1 MRVKRAS
8 EKGPLR
14 TCVGCSRV
22 AHPETLNRVVLREG
36 RVIGDPSG
44 RKAGRGAY
52 ICSSLVCVRKAI
64 EKGGF
69 NRSFRVRVERTEP
82 ECLASELRN
91 GLAGYLAVLRQGAER
106 GRDTRR
112 QGSQGCMKHERLSR
126 SLLEWEDSG
135 EPVFNIQKAETLM

>member
-1 MRVKRAS
+1 M
-8 EKGPLR
+8 R
-14 TCVGCSRV
+14 TCVGCSRL

-44 RKAGRGAY
+44 REAGRGAY
-52 ICSSLVCVRKAI
+52 ICSSLACVRKAI
-64 EKGGF
+64 GRGGL
-69 NRSFRVRVERTEP
+69 NRSFRVRVEVPEP
-82 ECLASELRN
+82 QVLASELRN

-126 SLLEWEDSG
+126 SLFEWEESG
-135 EPVFNIQKAETLM
+135 ETVFNQEKAETPM